1 MLGLLCV
8 SVFACI
14 VHGVV
19 VDHILFRDQGLGGF
33 RFRV

>member
-1 MLGLLCV
+1 M
-8 SVFACI
+8 SVFACV

-19 VDHILFRDQGLGGF
+19 VDHILFRDQGLGVF